1 MSSIPFWFKT
11 TFALGQE
18 TGAIKV
24 GTLKH
29 TLPIYLVFFALR
41 VLSVRSVLIFNTR

>member
-29 TLPIYLVFFALR
+29 TLPIYLVFFAPFAP
-41 VLSVRSVLIFNTR
+41 SDS